1 MIVPA
6 EASRAAR
13 KRNAKELAMKT
24 AISKLQLSINILAPV
39 LVGPEQL
46 LGGGREPVIIF
57 VVPVTHWSDGTAAAG
72 HEKR

>member
-1 MIVPA
+1 
-6 EASRAAR
+6 
-13 KRNAKELAMKT
+13 MKT

-46 LGGGREPVIIF
+46 PGGGREPVIIF